1 MQPVALSDAIAVGE
15 FPSVEHI
22 AILAKVGFKSLLN
35 SQPEGEV
42 DRLMPAAALAQEAHA
57 AGLAYHFLPLE
68 TRRPSEAQIQA
79 FARAIA
85 TLPKPIYAFCYSG
98 SRSAAAW
105 ALASSAFMDTDAIIA
120 ACASAGYDISFLAPH
135 LAERR
140 TRRPAAVLAA
150 AVVAGVEPDDDDV
163 PPPVLMP
170 RVILPRAASSGGF
183 AM

>member
-15 FPSVEHI
+15 FPTTEQI
-22 AILAKVGFKSLLN
+22 AILAKAGFKSLLN

-42 DRLMPAAALAQEAHA
+42 DRLIPAAAMADAARA

-68 TRRPSEAQIQA
+68 TRRPSDAQIQA
-79 FARAIA
+79 FSRAIA

-105 ALASSAFMDTDAIIA
+105 ALASSAFMDTDAIHA
-120 ACASAGYDISFLAPH
+120 ACASAGYDIAFLAPQ

-150 AVVAGVEPDDDDV
+150 AVVAGVETDDDV
-163 PPPVLMP
+163 PLPTLMP
-170 RVILPRAASSGGF
+170 RVILPRASSSGGF